1 MRLTQHAEVRMQ
13 QRGITPQ
20 TLQSLLQYGAAAHD
34 HCGAKILFFDKKAKS
49 RLLTRS
55 GREAYRAVEKQL
67 DVYAVIANDGSVV
80 TVGHR
85 EKRIPR
91 V

>member
-1 MRLTQHAEVRMQ
+1 MRLTQHAEARMQ
-13 QRGITPQ
+13 QRGISQ
-20 TLQSLLQYGAAAHD
+20 KALESLLQHGVAAHD
-34 HCGAKILFFDKKAKS
+34 HRGAKIVFFDKKAKS
-49 RLLTRS
+49 RLLTGS
-55 GREAYRAVEKQL
+55 GRDTYRSLEKHL
-67 DVYAVIANDGSVV
+67 DVYAVVANDGSVI